1 MSTLEIR
8 ELEAFL
14 VLAEELHFGR
24 TGERLYVSQ
33 SRVSQMLKSLEARI
47 GAPLVERTSRRVRL
61 TPLGQTFLSSLRPAY
76 AALRSAV
83 EEARAA
89 ARGTGGVLRIG
100 FQGTIDDQ
108 LARAIARFGER
119 CPACAVEVTEIAL
132 SDPFGP
138 VRREEVDCAVVLLPV
153 AEDDLVLGPVFSRQ
167 PQVLALPARHPYAA
181 RESIPAEDLA
191 DCLLIGLQDG
201 APDYWRR
208 AQAPRRT
215 PNGRPIPAGPL
226 VNTLQEGLSLTAAGR
241 GAMLLCRSSAAYH
254 GGGRSSI
261 AFVPVE
267 GLPGSLLGLVLPR
280 ATGSPGAR
288 AFAQALGDTLAEPP
302 YGRRAR
308 TGVPD
313 IDPAAVTAPGGAG
326 PGRPAPDA

>member
-1 MSTLEIR
+1 MGTLEIR

-24 TGERLYVSQ
+24 AGERLFVSQ
-33 SRVSQMLKSLEARI
+33 SRVSQLLKSLEARI

-76 AALRSAV
+76 EALRATV
-83 EEARAA
+83 EETRAA

-108 LARAIARFGER
+108 LAGAVALFEER
-119 CPACAVEVTEIAL
+119 RPACAVEVAEIAL

-138 VRREEVDCAVVLLPV
+138 VRRQEVDCAVVLLPV

-167 PQVLALPARHPYAA
+167 LRVLALPARHPYASRA
-181 RESIPAEDLA
+181 SLSVEELA
-191 DCLLIGLQDG
+191 DVRLIGVRGD
-201 APDYWRR
+201 APDYWRH

-215 PNGRPIPAGPL
+215 PDGRPIPAGPL
-226 VNTLQEGLSLTAAGR
+226 VNTLQEGLSLAAAGR
-241 GAMLLCRSSAAYH
+241 GAMLLCRSSAEYH
-254 GGGRSSI
+254 GSGRSSL

-267 GLPGSLLGLVLPR
+267 GLPGSLLGLVLRR
-280 ATGSPGAR
+280 ASSSPQAR
-288 AFAQALGDTLAEPP
+288 AFAQALAETLTEPP
-302 YGRRAR
+302 HGLRPSRKDAGSPG
-308 TGVPD
+308 TSPLT
-313 IDPAAVTAPGGAG
+313 VTP
-326 PGRPAPDA
+326 